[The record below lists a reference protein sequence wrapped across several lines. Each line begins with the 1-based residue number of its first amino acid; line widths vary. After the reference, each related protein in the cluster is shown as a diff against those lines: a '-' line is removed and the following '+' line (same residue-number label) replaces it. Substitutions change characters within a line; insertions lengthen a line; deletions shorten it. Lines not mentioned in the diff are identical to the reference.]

1 MDWQNDVFEKRLL
14 ELNGVHGEQRSDGL
28 FRGCTTMR
36 RYSLNPRVTVASSF
50 LEGAPLSSGRSAA

>member
-14 ELNGVHGEQRSDGL
+14 ELGGVHGEQRSDG
-28 FRGCTTMR
+28 RVRRCTTMR
-36 RYSLNPRVTVASSF
+36 RESLGLRAPIASLF